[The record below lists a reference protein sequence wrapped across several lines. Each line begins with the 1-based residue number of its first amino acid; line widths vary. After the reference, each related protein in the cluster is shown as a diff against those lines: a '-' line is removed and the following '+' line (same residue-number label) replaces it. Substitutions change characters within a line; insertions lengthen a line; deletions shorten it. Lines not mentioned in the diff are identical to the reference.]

1 MNDLCLSGVCI
12 KFAGHTVIKTHSHG
26 YQHITFI
33 GLDIRTE
40 ITVHTQHTFIEPVVG
55 RQSRKSQ
62 QSASARHIGFLDK
75 GTQFILC
82 ITKLHSLTDQNQWFT
97 STVYQFGSF
106 LKTLFIRVGL
116 RIITTD
122 KIKPHRFIVH
132 HFYLSILGKVQHNR
146 TGTSASGNIKSACH
160 CPSHILC
167 PTNLIAPFGDRLSD
181 THQINLLKRICSQE
195 RSPHLS
201 GNHHNRRTVNHG
213 ISNAGDSIRG
223 TGTAGNQTDSHFT
236 RHAGKTLCRMSSSL
250 FVTNQYMI

>member
-12 KFAGHTVIKTHSHG
+12 KFAGHTVIKTHTNSN
-26 YQHITFI
+26 QHITFM
-33 GLDIRTE
+33 
-40 ITVHTQHTFIEPVVG
+40 
-55 RQSRKSQ
+55 
-62 QSASARHIGFLDK
+62 HIGFLDK

-122 KIKPHRFIVH
+122 KIKLHRFIIH
-132 HFYLSILGKVQHNR
+132 HLHLCILGKVQNNR
-146 TGTSASGNIKSACH
+146 TGTSAFGYIESTGYS
-160 CPSHILC
+160 PSYIFR
-167 PTNLIAPFGDRLSD
+167 TANLVTPFGNRLSD
-181 THQINLLKRICSQE
+181 THQIYFLKSIRTQK
-195 RSPHLS
+195 RSSYLS

-236 RHAGKTLCRMSSSL
+236 RHTGKTLCRMSSSL